1 MKLTGFLTV
10 TAWCSI
16 IVVRSETMDVDQET
30 LLKRA
35 AEQLDRLTPYRKTGG
50 SEESAEINLTD
61 LLESWKPV
69 ADQNHL
75 DGTKNDADQGVPWE
89 VLEMLPEQSE
99 SGETEETESD
109 ATKRADD
116 NEGMLTIGVITDPQY
131 AAMMQERIKRGY
143 NSGSASLLTSIAGGV
158 LSGVASASSSSAGKA
173 SASSSEYKPTY
184 SAPGHYSVTDY
195 GQQPFGPWDFKKAIF
210 GTLFQALKAIGGGV
224 LALKG
229 QLVKG
234 SGYLLAAK
242 SKVFGKTGDAITYYG
257 KQLAASALTDT
268 KPPPA
273 YYPPPIQ
280 HIDNDQGGLLIV
292 TPTKSDLDEHNDQHT
307 DVQAKPDLASL
318 EESFGG
324 PTKGSVITNFLSSIP
339 KGIASTSGTKD
350 QPVVTQDNNNVA
362 PYSTIQHPAPALG
375 TLDHHYTTNHDNP
388 VQNYEQPYHAGQDA
402 YQLPQ
407 LPQTALPHHH
417 HFPNLDDVNLGIQ
430 PGAGYPP
437 LHLQYPDLQGA
448 LLNSPKLPHD
458 DGASV
463 YSSLSIDTEPQIAS
477 LKVHSNALDLPKL
490 QGHVD
495 FHGQPHFANH
505 VHDSLGGPLRISL
518 LNSKPA
524 SYYWQTHGSL
534 PTPGFDTFHQFHK
547 RNAHNRRMFAKRLA
561 RYSSLQRRHRV

>member
-1 MKLTGFLTV
+1 
-10 TAWCSI
+10 
-16 IVVRSETMDVDQET
+16 MDNSLSVLGT
-30 LLKRA
+30 S
-35 AEQLDRLTPYRKTGG
+35 RKT
-50 SEESAEINLTD
+50 
-61 LLESWKPV
+61 
-69 ADQNHL
+69 
-75 DGTKNDADQGVPWE
+75 
-89 VLEMLPEQSE
+89 
-99 SGETEETESD
+99 
-109 ATKRADD
+109 
-116 NEGMLTIGVITDPQY
+116 
-131 AAMMQERIKRGY
+131 
-143 NSGSASLLTSIAGGV
+143 
-158 LSGVASASSSSAGKA
+158 
-173 SASSSEYKPTY
+173 
-184 SAPGHYSVTDY
+184 
-195 GQQPFGPWDFKKAIF
+195 IF

-280 HIDNDQGGLLIV
+280 HIELCHKNRNNSETNHYRTYVDIPFFSYLGIRNLFLKFCHALRKHPVYIYLFYPNLTNELNDANLLTHSSTRVNPSTRLTDVTFTDNDQGGLLIV